1 MICTNCRHRTW
12 ICSPSIATAIVAA
25 IITAAGAAI
34 ARDGLFVIITVVVAA
49 VSLLFNFCLHVYLVL
64 TLTIRKDTDS
74 NIEFLIWIPKLKF
87 STLFIYDTL
96 TIRAD
101 LIEMI
106 QIQTKTHKHQ
116 ISEMLAIAAM
126 TLLLIHIADG
136 SMERII
142 KHGFLPVSI
151 DKKPLGI
158 SNFGISSI
166 ILFFLAFGI
175 DIREKNRSSVTTTLL
190 IFGGALIG
198 TTALGVSMMDSGKGI
213 TTILTVCAMGYVIMG
228 SGILLRAIQRRRVIG
243 LYPKLSK
250 LCK

>member
-1 MICTNCRHRTW
+1 MQSKYRN
-12 ICSPSIATAIVAA
+12 AIVAA
-25 IITAAGAAI
+25 IKTAAGGAI

-49 VSLLFNFCLHVYLVL
+49 VSFVIQFLSPCISSID
-64 TLTIRKDTDS
+64 LTIRKDTNS
-74 NIEFLIWIPKLKF
+74 NIEFRIWISKLEF
-87 STLFIYDTL
+87 RGLFIYDTL
-96 TIRAD
+96 TIRVD
-101 LIEMI
+101 LIEMT

-142 KHGFLPVSI
+142 KHGFLPMSI
-151 DKKPLGI
+151 DKKPFGI

-175 DIREKNRSSVTTTLL
+175 DIRGKNESNVTTALL

-198 TTALGVSMMDSGKGI
+198 TTALGVSVMDSRQMDNNNFDSMCNGI
-213 TTILTVCAMGYVIMG
+213 CNNGIRYTTKSYTT
-228 SGILLRAIQRRRVIG
+228 
-243 LYPKLSK
+243 
-250 LCK
+250 

>member
-12 ICSPSIATAIVAA
+12 ICSPSIAIAIVAA
-25 IITAAGAAI
+25 IITAAGALLPETAF
-34 ARDGLFVIITVVVAA
+34 LLSLPLLCSFFVIQFLSPCI
-49 VSLLFNFCLHVYLVL
+49 SRL

-96 TIRAD
+96 TIRVD
-101 LIEMI
+101 LIEMT

-151 DKKPLGI
+151 DKKPFGI

-166 ILFFLAFGI
+166 ILFFLTFGI
-175 DIREKNRSSVTTTLL
+175 DIREKNKSSVTTTLL

-198 TTALGVSMMDSGKGI
+198 TTALGVSMMDSRQRDNNNFDGMCNGI
-213 TTILTVCAMGYVIMG
+213 CNNGIRYTT
-228 SGILLRAIQRRRVIG
+228 RADTT
-243 LYPKLSK
+243 
-250 LCK
+250 